1 MEVQNNATGSSS
13 SNSNNVLNQ
22 PLSPARAARLL
33 KSTDSNKL
41 SNLNDLKNRLL
52 ESLESN
58 KHKIQK
64 RALISLQTN
73 IRKAVRPVKL
83 KNLKLDYV
91 DKLDRTSLRKL
102 TLPKIRSIFCVV
114 FVKLLPK
121 SAFPPT

>member
-13 SNSNNVLNQ
+13 SNSNNNLNQ
-22 PLSPARAARLL
+22 PLSTARAARLL

-64 RALISLQTN
+64 KSFDIIT
-73 IRKAVRPVKL
+73 
-83 KNLKLDYV
+83 
-91 DKLDRTSLRKL
+91 DKY
-102 TLPKIRSIFCVV
+102 
-114 FVKLLPK
+114 
-121 SAFPPT
+121 